1 MLYVFS
7 GSFFKKPLVLLFGIY
22 CIFIGLS
29 YLNKPNNVIS
39 SEGENRN
46 LGFHPLVK
54 IDSPPGINNDIIE
67 KVTFAKNQHSEAKAP
82 NSNLLSEEWEEPL
95 FDILGNTNQDMDTR
109 NQRLMELATN
119 RGKLQPAV
127 QQECLSHLLYGL
139 PDSDLVRF
147 TSIVTAPSIPIQM
160 RMDFLN
166 ETFNLRPAE
175 LNEPLAKNLLSHPE
189 SQINNLARLYLID
202 LENSKK

>member
-1 MLYVFS
+1 LQYVFS
-7 GSFFKKPLVLLFGIY
+7 GSFFKRPLVVLFGIS
-22 CIFIGLS
+22 CIVIGLL
-29 YLNKPNNVIS
+29 YLNKPNKGIS
-39 SEGENRN
+39 SEGKNRN
-46 LGFHPLVK
+46 SGSHPLAK
-54 IDSPPGINNDIIE
+54 IDLPPGFNKDNIE
-67 KVTFAKNQHSEAKAP
+67 KVPFAKNQHSEAKAL

-95 FDILGNTNQDMDTR
+95 FDILGNTDQDMDAR

-166 ETFNLRPAE
+166 KTFNLRPAE

-189 SQINNLARLYLID
+189 GQINNLARLYLID